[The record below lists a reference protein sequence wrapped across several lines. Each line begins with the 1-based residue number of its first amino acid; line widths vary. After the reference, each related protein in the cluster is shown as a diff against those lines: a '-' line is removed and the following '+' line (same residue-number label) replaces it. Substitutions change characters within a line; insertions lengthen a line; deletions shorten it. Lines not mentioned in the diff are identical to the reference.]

1 MRSTPFTSCS
11 MGVATDCSTASAEAP
26 GYVPVTRMLGG
37 ARNGYCSTERPRVM
51 TSPSMTVR
59 MEMTMAT
66 IGRRMKKFATPRLP
80 SLRPPGSFR
89 LTLGHARRHL
99 HLAPRPD
106 LLHPLDDD
114 ALAGA

>member
-51 TSPSMTVR
+51 TSPGMAVGR
-59 MEMTMAT
+59 ELIMAT
-66 IGRRMKKFATPRLP
+66 MGRGMKKFAPPRLP
-80 SLRPPGSFR
+80 SPRPPGPSR
-89 LTLGHARRHL
+89 LPLGLARRHL

-114 ALAGA
+114 